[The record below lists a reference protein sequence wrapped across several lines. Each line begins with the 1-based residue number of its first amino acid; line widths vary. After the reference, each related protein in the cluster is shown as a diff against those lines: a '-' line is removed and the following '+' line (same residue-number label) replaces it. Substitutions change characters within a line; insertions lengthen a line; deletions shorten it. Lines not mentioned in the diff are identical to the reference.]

1 MINART
7 RNLALTLS
15 LAALLAACKQPQA
28 AKPAGEE
35 AFGAAPVKVVP
46 VERRRLARTVRA
58 TGTIEALHQI
68 TLTPDQG
75 GKIARINV
83 EEGDRVVRGQ
93 VLAEI
98 DTEAIRLQLKQAE
111 AGQAVAEAAYND
123 ARRNQERM
131 DRLLKESAVS
141 EQQYEQVRLGLES
154 AQAQLEQARAAV
166 NMARHAL
173 DVSIMKAP
181 FSGVIA
187 AKNAEVGDV
196 VNPMMGSF
204 GAASGVLT
212 LVDFSKVKVGVEVD
226 QDAILLIRKGQSA
239 ALRVSSYP
247 DRAFPGTVT
256 VANLAAD
263 PLSKLFGV
271 EVTVEN
277 SDLALRPG
285 TFGEVEVEIESR
297 EAALV
302 VPQTAIVDQGFLFV
316 AQGGKAVRRAVQL
329 GLQTQDAVEVL
340 SGLAEGEA
348 VIVEGNY
355 SLEDGAAILTNGEV
369 RK

>member
-7 RNLALTLS
+7 RNIGLSLS
-15 LAALLAACKQPQA
+15 LAALLVACRQPQA
-28 AKPAGEE
+28 AKPSGEE
-35 AFGAAPVKVVP
+35 VFGAAPVRVVKV
-46 VERRRLARTVRA
+46 EFRRLAQTVRA
-58 TGTIEALHQI
+58 TGTIEAVQKI

-83 EEGDRVVRGQ
+83 EEGDRVVKGQ

-98 DTEAIRLQLKQAE
+98 DTESIRLQLKQAE
-111 AGQAVAEAAYND
+111 AGRAVAEAAYND
-123 ARRNQERM
+123 ARRNKERM
-131 DRLLKESAVS
+131 DRLLKENAVS

-166 NMARHAL
+166 NLARHTL

-181 FSGVIA
+181 FGGIVA

-212 LVDFSKVKVGVEVD
+212 LVDFSKVKVKIEVA
-226 QDAILLIRKGQSA
+226 QDAALRIRKGQPA
-239 ALRVSSYP
+239 ELRVSSYP
-247 DRAFPGTVT
+247 GRVFSGTVT

-271 EVTVEN
+271 EVTVDN
-277 SDLALRPG
+277 PDLALRPG
-285 TFGEVEVEIESR
+285 TFGEVSVEIASR

-302 VPQTAIVDQGFLFV
+302 VPQTAIVDQSFLFV
-316 AQGGKAVRRAVQL
+316 AQDGKAVKRAVQV
-329 GLQTQDAVEVL
+329 GLQTADAVEIL

-355 SLEDGAAILTNGEV
+355 SLDDGAAIHVNGEV